1 MELDSNGNFRR
12 IIPKADEKTCW
23 CLFAGTDIQLF
34 SDVINLSEA
43 FEQGQ
48 ALLKSKAE
56 EKRESMWAER
66 LSSEREKVVEEVA
79 REENVPPAEYE
90 SPPKT
95 EAEAIFRI
103 LDVNR
108 QGFVTRKV
116 ILEHC
121 FEA

>member
-1 MELDSNGNFRR
+1 M
-12 IIPKADEKTCW
+12 
-23 CLFAGTDIQLF
+23 F

-66 LSSEREKVVEEVA
+66 LSSEREREEVA
-79 REENVPPAEYE
+79 REGNVPPAEYE